1 MVTFSTAA
9 RNDAWK
15 IDEHTI
21 IAAKPTIPKIGPAY
35 MNPIIIVDKAS
46 IFAINTYLL
55 FSLLKNFDMYNIV
68 IASGTT
74 AILIIPM
81 ASTVSINF
89 GKKIG
94 IIFGNTKNPKSE
106 IPIDIKIIIFFNFLL
121 ETPLESCGNKY
132 LKDID
137 DNITKIVKIC
147 NDKE

>member
-1 MVTFSTAA
+1 M
-9 RNDAWK
+9 K
-15 IDEHTI
+15 
-21 IAAKPTIPKIGPAY
+21 
-35 MNPIIIVDKAS
+35 PIIIVDNAI

-55 FSLLKNFDMYNIV
+55 FSLLNNFDTYNIV

-74 AILIIPM
+74 AMLIIPI

-94 IIFGNTKNPKSE
+94 IIFGNTKNPNSE
-106 IPIDIKIIIFFNFLL
+106 IAIDMKIIIFFNFLL

-132 LKDID
+132 LKEID

>member
-1 MVTFSTAA
+1 M
-9 RNDAWK
+9 

-21 IAAKPTIPKIGPAY
+21 IIAKPTIPKIGPAY
-35 MNPIIIVDKAS
+35 MKPIIIVDKAS

-106 IPIDIKIIIFFNFLL
+106 IPIDIKK
-121 ETPLESCGNKY
+121 ECT
-132 LKDID
+132 LKGGA
-137 DNITKIVKIC
+137 
-147 NDKE
+147 E